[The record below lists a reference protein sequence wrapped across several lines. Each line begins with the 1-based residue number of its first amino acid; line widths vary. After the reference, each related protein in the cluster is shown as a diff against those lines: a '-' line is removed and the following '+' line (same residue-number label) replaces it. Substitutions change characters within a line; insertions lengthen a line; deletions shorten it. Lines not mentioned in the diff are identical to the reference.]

1 VPFLDRDLI
10 RATATAL
17 ASATLGG
24 ALFATIGLPAPWLSG
39 AMVGAT
45 LAVIARQRIDLPHRL
60 RDLVMLVL
68 GISMGAG
75 VTPASLAAMGRWP
88 LSLLAL
94 ALAVLAIM
102 AASMLVL
109 RRWGWSAET
118 SFYASAPGALTTV
131 MILAEASGANV
142 RRVVV
147 AQSLRLFVLV
157 AVLPSVVVLVQ
168 PSSGVAELP
177 AAASGVL
184 RGPWEWLAVLA
195 AALAG
200 AVFAK
205 ALNLPAGVLLGA
217 FIGSALLYA
226 PGLVAS
232 PLPGWVMA
240 PSFVVLGVFI
250 ALRFQGTTL
259 ADLKAEIGA
268 ALASLAVASAIA
280 VAAAALV
287 SLALGL
293 PLAEVLVA
301 YAPGGVEA
309 MTIMAFALNLD
320 VAYVATHHLA
330 RFIGIALALP
340 FAARLLFGRPAA
352 AL

>member
-1 VPFLDRDLI
+1 VASIDVSQL

-17 ASATLGG
+17 AAATIGG
-24 ALFATIGLPAPWLSG
+24 ALFAGLGLPAPWLSG

-45 LAVIARQRIDLPHRL
+45 VALIARQRIDLPHRL
-60 RDLVMLVL
+60 RDLVMIVL
-68 GISMGAG
+68 GVSMGAG

-102 AASMLVL
+102 ATSMLVL

-131 MILAEASGANV
+131 MILAEASGANL

-168 PSSGVAELP
+168 PSSGGVEVP

-184 RGPWEWLAVLA
+184 SGPWEWLVVLA
-195 AALAG
+195 AALGG
-200 AVFAK
+200 ALVAK
-205 ALNLPAGVLLGA
+205 ALDLPAGLLLGA
-217 FIGSALLYA
+217 FVGSALIYA
-226 PGLVAS
+226 PGLAVS
-232 PLPGWVMA
+232 PLPAWIMA

-250 ALRFQGTTL
+250 ALRFQGTTV
-259 ADLKAEIGA
+259 ADLRAEIGA

-280 VAAAALV
+280 VAAAAMV
-287 SLALGL
+287 SVALGL

-340 FAARLLFGRPAA
+340 FAARLLFGPRAA
-352 AL
+352 PP